1 MSRVTTIN
9 GIDYIAGNKC
19 CDLED
24 ANQQCIDKFGCPL
37 EVIFKA
43 LEIIKQKGVDVGF
56 FKTCQTLEEY
66 NCLCWQDEVDVNKK
80 LTEEEFELLKE
91 CLVNDKI
98 NKK

>member
-56 FKTCQTLEEY
+56 LKVCETLEEY
-66 NCLCWQDEVDVNKK
+66 SYGCCHCKVFNKK
-80 LTEEEFELLKE
+80 LTEEEFNLLKE
-91 CLVNDKI
+91 VL
-98 NKK
+98 